1 MTKTILITGSTD
13 GIGLAA
19 AKEFV
24 KLGHHVLLHG
34 RSDSKL
40 AAASE
45 QLLALNNNAEIET
58 YQADLSIK
66 DDIDEL
72 ATRIFEHHRNLDV
85 LINNA
90 GVYVTSDSMSADGL
104 DVRFMVN
111 TFAPYMLT
119 QLLEPLLG
127 NSGRVINLSSAAQA
141 PVDPEVLR
149 APSSLSDSEVYAQ
162 SKLALTMWSRHEALA
177 QAGEGPMIVAVNPG
191 SLLGTKMVKE
201 AYGRDGA
208 DIQIGADILVKAAL
222 SDEFA
227 DANGRY
233 FDNDSGQFASP
244 HPDAMD
250 AEKIARISMV
260 IEEILDGQ
268 AVA

>member
-1 MTKTILITGSTD
+1 
-13 GIGLAA
+13 
-19 AKEFV
+19 
-24 KLGHHVLLHG
+24 
-34 RSDSKL
+34 
-40 AAASE
+40 
-45 QLLALNNNAEIET
+45 
-58 YQADLSIK
+58 
-66 DDIDEL
+66 
-72 ATRIFEHHRNLDV
+72 
-85 LINNA
+85 
-90 GVYVTSDSMSADGL
+90 
-104 DVRFMVN
+104 
-111 TFAPYMLT
+111 
-119 QLLEPLLG
+119 
-127 NSGRVINLSSAAQA
+127 
-141 PVDPEVLR
+141 
-149 APSSLSDSEVYAQ
+149 
-162 SKLALTMWSRHEALA
+162 
-177 QAGEGPMIVAVNPG
+177 MIVAVNPG

>member
-40 AAASE
+40 DAASE
-45 QLLALNNNAEIET
+45 QLLTISPDAQIEA

-66 DDIDEL
+66 DDVDEL

-90 GVYVTSDSMSADGL
+90 GVYVTADSMSADGL

-127 NSGRVINLSSAAQA
+127 NSGRVINVSSAAQS
-141 PVDPEVLR
+141 PVDPESLR
-149 APSSLSDSEVYAQ
+149 VPSSLSDGEVYAQ
-162 SKLALTMWSRHEALA
+162 SKLALTMWSRYEALD
-177 QAGEGPMIVAVNPG
+177 QADEGPMIVAVNPG
-191 SLLGTKMVKE
+191 SLLDTKMVRE
-201 AYGRDGA
+201 AYGRPGA
-208 DIQIGADILVKAAL
+208 DIQIGADILVRAAL

-227 DANGRY
+227 DANGLY
-233 FDNDSGQFASP
+233 FDNDAGQFASP

-250 AEKIARISMV
+250 AEKIARISLV
-260 IEEILDGQ
+260 IEEVLDGK
-268 AVA
+268 

>member
-24 KLGHHVLLHG
+24 KLDHHVLLHG
-34 RSDSKL
+34 RSESKL
-40 AAASE
+40 VSASE
-45 QLLALNNNAEIET
+45 QLLAINPDAHIET

-66 DDIDEL
+66 DDVDEL

-90 GVYVTSDSMSADGL
+90 GVYATNDSMSADGL

-127 NSGRVINLSSAAQA
+127 NSGRVINLSSAAK
-141 PVDPEVLR
+141 PLWIRKPCGCR
-149 APSSLSDSEVYAQ
+149 AVSV
-162 SKLALTMWSRHEALA
+162 
-177 QAGEGPMIVAVNPG
+177 
-191 SLLGTKMVKE
+191 MV
-201 AYGRDGA
+201 RCMP
-208 DIQIGADILVKAAL
+208 
-222 SDEFA
+222 
-227 DANGRY
+227 R
-233 FDNDSGQFASP
+233 ASW
-244 HPDAMD
+244 H
-250 AEKIARISMV
+250 
-260 IEEILDGQ
+260 
-268 AVA
+268 